1 MQRLL
6 ALSENLNQTGQALS
20 SNAARFARIAGRA
33 ENGTAP
39 TPVIASQLFQ
49 TPRPVSSQLVDLLD
63 VSEGQRILE
72 PSAGLG
78 RILDAMPSGVEL
90 VAVDISPDCCRALKT
105 RSSLAVH
112 EGDFLSFDPA
122 QLGTFD
128 RVAMNPPFTMRS
140 DIRHVMHA
148 IKFLKP
154 GGLLASIVMATDH
167 RRQAFRGWEW
177 HDLPPGTFKESN
189 TGVDT
194 AIVVFQRPNP

>member
-1 MQRLL
+1 MNRLL
-6 ALSENLNQTGQALS
+6 VLSGNLAQTGQVLS
-20 SNAARFARIAGRA
+20 THSARFARIAGRA

-39 TPVIASQLFQ
+39 APVIASQLFQ
-49 TPRPVSSQLVDLLD
+49 TPRHIAAQLVDLLD

-78 RILDAMPSGVEL
+78 RLLDALPSGVEL
-90 VAVDISPDCCRALKT
+90 VAVDISPDCCRALQT
-105 RSSLAVH
+105 RPGLAVH
-112 EGDFLSFDPA
+112 EGDFPSFDPS

-154 GGLLASIVMATDH
+154 GGLLASVVMATDH

-177 HDLPPGTFKESN
+177 HDLPPGTFKEAN

-194 AIVVFQRPNP
+194 AIVVFQK